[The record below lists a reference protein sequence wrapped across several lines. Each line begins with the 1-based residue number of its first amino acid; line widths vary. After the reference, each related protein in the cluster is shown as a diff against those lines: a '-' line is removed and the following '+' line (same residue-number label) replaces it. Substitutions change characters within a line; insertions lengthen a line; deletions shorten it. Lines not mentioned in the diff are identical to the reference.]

1 MADLSQPLPYPDA
14 DYFSLTPYTD
24 EYTFGGQRAEL
35 TYWHRPL
42 HAMTDAF
49 TAAGFR
55 ISAISEPPP

>member
-1 MADLSQPLPYPDA
+1 MPTTTTSSRVADLSQPLPYPDA

-42 HAMTDAF
+42 
-49 TAAGFR
+49 
-55 ISAISEPPP
+55 